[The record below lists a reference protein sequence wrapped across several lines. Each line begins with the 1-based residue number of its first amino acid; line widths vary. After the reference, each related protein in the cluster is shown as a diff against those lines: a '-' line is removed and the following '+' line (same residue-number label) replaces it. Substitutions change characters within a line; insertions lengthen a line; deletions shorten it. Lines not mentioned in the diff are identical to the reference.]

1 VFPWIYK
8 ALLVDSVVMPS
19 DKPPLQRILIVED
32 EDNARKGYEALLRK
46 WNFEVLGVG
55 SGEDALAKFQDF
67 QPSVILA
74 DVELP
79 GMNGLELLG
88 HLGEDIQRI
97 PVIIITGR
105 GSDERVVQA
114 IEAGAYWYIEK
125 PLKPPVLRALLDRAL
140 GRVRDQQAVAALT
153 RDLRTAGKLGVLVGS
168 SGAMQDVMRQ
178 VEMAAPST
186 ASVLITGETGSGK
199 EMVARSIH
207 MLSPRADRPFV
218 AINCSAIPESLMES
232 EIFGHEKGAFTGA
245 AERRIGCFELADGG
259 TLLLDE
265 IGEMP
270 APTQAKLLRVLE
282 DSKVRRLGSKVET
295 PVDVRVLAATNKNPE
310 TAVADGHLRQDLYFR
325 LNVFHIH
332 LPPMRE
338 HKEDLALLVEHLLI
352 EISAKHHKKIT
363 GVGADVMDLFK
374 SYPWPGNVRE
384 LRNVLERAAIASD
397 RGTVGRQHL
406 PSDFGRTPATST
418 SALGGIKFPVGT
430 SVDAVERELIL
441 QTLAATSQ
449 NKTRAAELL
458 GISLKTLHNKL
469 KEYEAGRTHA
479 SQPEN

>member
-1 VFPWIYK
+1 MATDPT
-8 ALLVDSVVMPS
+8 S
-19 DKPPLQRILIVED
+19 LQRILIVED

-46 WNFEVLGVG
+46 WNCEVLGVP
-55 SGEDALAKFQDF
+55 SGEDALAKISEFNPQ
-67 QPSVILA
+67 VILA

-79 GMNGLELLG
+79 GMNGLELLR
-88 HLGEDIQRI
+88 HLGEEIQRI

-114 IEAGAYWYIEK
+114 IDAGAFWYIEK

-153 RDLRTAGKLGVLVGS
+153 RQLREAGKLGTLVGAS
-168 SGAMQDVMRQ
+168 AAMQEVMRQ
-178 VEMAAPST
+178 VEMVAPST

-245 AERRIGCFELADGG
+245 AERRLGCFELAHGG

-282 DSKVRRLGSKVET
+282 DHHIRRLGSKVET
-295 PVDVRVLAATNKNPE
+295 AVDVRVLAATNKNPE
-310 TAVADGHLRQDLYFR
+310 QAVASGHLRQDLYFR

-332 LPPMRE
+332 LPPLRE
-338 HKEDLALLVEHLLI
+338 HKDDLPLLIEHLLADLS
-352 EISAKHHKKIT
+352 EKHGKKVSGASAD
-363 GVGADVMDLFK
+363 AMDLFK

-384 LRNVLERAAIASD
+384 LRNVLERSAIASD
-397 RGTVGRQHL
+397 RGTIGRQHL
-406 PSDFGRTPATST
+406 PPDFGHAPAV
-418 SALGGIKFPVGT
+418 AGDGLGGIRFPIGT
-430 SVDAVERELIL
+430 TVDDAERELII
-441 QTLAATSQ
+441 QTLASTSQ

-469 KEYEAGRTHA
+469 KEYEAGRSNA

>member
-1 VFPWIYK
+1 MAPENQ
-8 ALLVDSVVMPS
+8 SQ
-19 DKPPLQRILIVED
+19 QRILIVED
-32 EDNARKGYEALLRK
+32 EENARKGYEALLRK
-46 WNFEVLGVG
+46 WNCEVLGVG
-55 SGEDALAKFQDF
+55 SGEEALAKFPEFNPQ
-67 QPSVILA
+67 VILA

-79 GMNGLELLG
+79 GMNGLDLLR
-88 HLGEDIQRI
+88 HLGDEIQRI

-114 IEAGAYWYIEK
+114 IEAGAFWYIEK

-140 GRVRDQQAVAALT
+140 GRLRDRQAVAALT
-153 RDLRTAGKLGVLVGS
+153 RQLREAGKLGELVGAS
-168 SGAMQDVMRQ
+168 RAMQEVMRQ

-207 MLSPRADRPFV
+207 MLSPRAERPFI

-245 AERRIGCFELADGG
+245 AERRIGCFELAHGG

-282 DSKVRRLGSKVET
+282 DHKIRRLGSKVET

-310 TAVADGHLRQDLYFR
+310 QAVAERQLRQDLYFR

-332 LPPMRE
+332 LPPLRE
-338 HKEDLALLVEHLLI
+338 HKEDLPLLIEHLLE
-352 EISAKHHKKIT
+352 EISEKHGKKVS
-363 GVGADVMDLFK
+363 GVGADVMELFR

-397 RGTVGRQHL
+397 RGVIGRQHL
-406 PSDFGRTPATST
+406 PADFGHAPATVAAAWMA
-418 SALGGIKFPVGT
+418 SASRSARPWT
-430 SVDAVERELIL
+430 TWS
-441 QTLAATSQ
+441 
-449 NKTRAAELL
+449 
-458 GISLKTLHNKL
+458 
-469 KEYEAGRTHA
+469 A
-479 SQPEN
+479 S

>member
-1 VFPWIYK
+1 MTEAPQ
-8 ALLVDSVVMPS
+8 
-19 DKPPLQRILIVED
+19 LQRILIVED

-46 WNFEVLGVG
+46 WNWTILGVG
-55 SGEDALAKFQDF
+55 SGEEALAKFQEF
-67 QPSVILA
+67 QPDLILA

-79 GMNGLELLG
+79 GMNGLDLLKQ
-88 HLGEDIQRI
+88 LGDEILRI

-114 IEAGAYWYIEK
+114 IDAGAYWYIEK
-125 PLKPPVLRALLDRAL
+125 PLKPPVLRALLERAL
-140 GRVRDQQAVAALT
+140 NRSRDQQQVAALT
-153 RDLRTAGKLGVLVGS
+153 RELRSAGKLAALVGVS
-168 SGAMQDVMRQ
+168 EPMQDVMRQ
-178 VEMAAPST
+178 VEIAAPST

-282 DSKVRRLGSKVET
+282 DHKVRRLGSKVET
-295 PVDVRVLAATNKNPE
+295 PVDVRVVAATNKNPDQ
-310 TAVADGHLRQDLYFR
+310 AVSDGHLRQDLYFR

-332 LPPMRE
+332 LPPLRE
-338 HKEDLALLVEHLLI
+338 HKDDLPSLVESLLAD
-352 EISAKHHKKIT
+352 ISVKHDKKVT
-363 GVGADVMDLFK
+363 SVGNDVMELFK

-384 LRNVLERAAIASD
+384 LRNVLERSAIASD
-397 RGTVGRQHL
+397 RSMITRQHL
-406 PSDFGRTPATST
+406 PSDFGRAN
-418 SALGGIKFPVGT
+418 AVANQGLGGIRFPVGT
-430 SVDAVERELIL
+430 TVDAMERELIL

-449 NKTRAAELL
+449 NKTRAADLL

-469 KEYEAGRTHA
+469 KEYEAGRKDA
-479 SQPEN
+479 SQPED